1 MELFVR
7 GKGVHILKEEKRSS
21 TGFLVKQRAFLKLY
35 MITMTEQERLYGL
48 KLLEVLRSEFKPI
61 GFKPNHTEVY
71 RSLHELLDDGILKQ
85 VKVKKEGAK
94 LQEVV
99 LYQFK
104 DYEVAKLYKKQLK
117 TELDRRKKL
126 IEKAISDNF

>member
-1 MELFVR
+1 M
-7 GKGVHILKEEKRSS
+7 KEEKRSS

-48 KLLEVLRSEFKPI
+48 KLLEVLRSEFKEI

-85 VKVKKEGAK
+85 IKVKKKGLSFRK
-94 LQEVV
+94 LSSIN
-99 LYQFK
+99 LK
-104 DYEVAKLYKKQLK
+104 ITKLPNYIKN
-117 TELDRRKKL
+117 
-126 IEKAISDNF
+126 S

>member
-1 MELFVR
+1 M
-7 GKGVHILKEEKRSS
+7 KEEKRSS

-48 KLLEVLRSEFKPI
+48 KLLEVLRSEFKEI

-85 VKVKKEGAK
+85 IKVKKEGAK

-104 DYEVAKLYKKQLK
+104 DYETAKLYKKQLK
-117 TELDRRKKL
+117 VELDRCKKL
-126 IEKAISDNF
+126 IEKALSDNF

>member
-1 MELFVR
+1 
-7 GKGVHILKEEKRSS
+7 
-21 TGFLVKQRAFLKLY
+21 

-85 VKVKKEGAK
+85 VKVKKREPNSRK
-94 LQEVV
+94 S
-99 LYQFK
+99 FSIN
-104 DYEVAKLYKKQLK
+104 LK
-117 TELDRRKKL
+117 TMKLRSFTKTAEDR
-126 IEKAISDNF
+126 A

>member
-1 MELFVR
+1 MM
-7 GKGVHILKEEKRSS
+7 KEEKRSS

-48 KLLEVLRSEFKPI
+48 KLLEVLRSEFKEI

-85 VKVKKEGAK
+85 IKVKKEGAK

-104 DYEVAKLYKKQLK
+104 DYEAAKLYKKQLK
-117 TELDRRKKL
+117 VELDRCKKL
-126 IEKAISDNF
+126 IEKALSDNFQ

>member
-1 MELFVR
+1 MM
-7 GKGVHILKEEKRSS
+7 KEEKRSS

-48 KLLEVLRSEFKPI
+48 KLLEVLRSEFKEI

-85 VKVKKEGAK
+85 IKVKKKGLSSRKSSSINLKITKLPSYIKTAEGRAGS
-94 LQEVV
+94 L
-99 LYQFK
+99 
-104 DYEVAKLYKKQLK
+104 
-117 TELDRRKKL
+117 
-126 IEKAISDNF
+126 

>member
-1 MELFVR
+1 M
-7 GKGVHILKEEKRSS
+7 
-21 TGFLVKQRAFLKLY
+21 KQRAFLKLY

-48 KLLEVLRSEFKPI
+48 KLLEVLRSEFKEI

-85 VKVKKEGAK
+85 IKVKEGAK

-104 DYEVAKLYKKQLK
+104 DYEAAKLYKKQLK
-117 TELDRRKKL
+117 VELDRCKKL
-126 IEKAISDNF
+126 IEKALSDNF